1 MDKVYWEDKY
11 IKNMATWDVGGIS
24 EPIKKYC
31 DGLENKDLRI
41 LIPGS
46 GNAHEA
52 EYLLKKGFKNVFVM
66 DISENAVKSFRERC
80 PEFPQDKIL
89 NEDFFL
95 HEGAYDMI
103 IEQTFFCA
111 IKRERRTDYAKKVFN
126 LLNENGVLAGL
137 LFNHEFGNEEP
148 PFGGTKE
155 EYETYFS
162 PYFNFEIFETAY
174 NSIKPRAGREFFI
187 KFRKKHI

>member
-1 MDKVYWEDKY
+1 MEKVYWEEKY
-11 IKNMATWDVGGIS
+11 IGNNAAWDLGSIS

-52 EYLLKKGFKNVFVM
+52 EYLSKKGFKNVYVM
-66 DISENAVKSFRERC
+66 DISENAIKSFRRRC
-80 PEFPQDKIL
+80 PDFPSDKIL

-95 HEGAYDMI
+95 HDGTYDLI
-103 IEQTFFCA
+103 LEQTFFCA
-111 IKRERRTDYAKKVFN
+111 IKRQRRSEYAKKVFD

-155 EYETYFS
+155 EYEKYFS
-162 PYFNFEIFETAY
+162 PFFNFEIFEIAY
-174 NSIKPRAGREFFI
+174 NSIMPRADREFFI